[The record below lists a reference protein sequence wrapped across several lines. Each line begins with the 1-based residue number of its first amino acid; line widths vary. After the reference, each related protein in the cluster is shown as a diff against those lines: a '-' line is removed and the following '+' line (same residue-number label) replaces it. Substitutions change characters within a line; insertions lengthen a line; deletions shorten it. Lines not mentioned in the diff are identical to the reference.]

1 MSESKGFVGRIRDG
15 IMKTRIEPDQELTL
29 RQSVPGSAYKA
40 ADEFTRVIKTE
51 YQGRGFY
58 YFFDPDQ
65 KVRFVLDQGNSAD
78 NRLYDK
84 ALNSINRDKIIIHTA
99 NSMSQAFGF
108 KNNLDRLSKV
118 FSFSERAQLKAY
130 KKFDKDNVLMPSY
143 TLKKYRSHAEYAN
156 MMFYD
161 LVTADIWTMDKE
173 ETGLSKEDVDIEPQ
187 LVEAIYDFCK
197 LDHIYRETSEW
208 LEDNT
213 MNKYLNRE
221 QEKKL
226 RDIRDKNKEEA
237 VYRIGYLKSLDLV
250 FQEFN
255 AFAKQFR
262 TNKKVLNL
270 ESSLSSLSSL
280 SVEMESDRENIV
292 QKVLDLSVHGQ
303 ALTAQTMALNSSLE
317 EVLNSV
323 NAIEAKGNGIIE

>member
-1 MSESKGFVGRIRDG
+1 
-15 IMKTRIEPDQELTL
+15 
-29 RQSVPGSAYKA
+29 
-40 ADEFTRVIKTE
+40 
-51 YQGRGFY
+51 
-58 YFFDPDQ
+58 
-65 KVRFVLDQGNSAD
+65 
-78 NRLYDK
+78 
-84 ALNSINRDKIIIHTA
+84 
-99 NSMSQAFGF
+99 
-108 KNNLDRLSKV
+108 
-118 FSFSERAQLKAY
+118 
-130 KKFDKDNVLMPSY
+130 MPSY

-197 LDHIYRETSEW
+197 LNHIYRETSEW

-292 QKVLDLSVHGQ
+292 RKVLDLSVHGQ